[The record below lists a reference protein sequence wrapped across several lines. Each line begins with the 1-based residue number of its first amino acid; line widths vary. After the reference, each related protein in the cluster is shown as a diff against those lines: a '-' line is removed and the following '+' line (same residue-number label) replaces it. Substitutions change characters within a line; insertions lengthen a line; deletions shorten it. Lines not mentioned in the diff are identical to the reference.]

1 MKCLTKLVMVYRMGF
16 VGRIMNRNYVF
27 DEKKEKAIPDL
38 VTALINEEY
47 EVENVTLRSGRKEI
61 NLKKRRN
68 SISVQFNDYSRE
80 GNPRKTFEHTM
91 DILESK

>member
-1 MKCLTKLVMVYRMGF
+1 MVYRMGF
-16 VGRIMNRNYVF
+16 VGSIKNRNYVF
-27 DEKKEKAIPDL
+27 DEQKEKAIPDL

-47 EVENVTLRSGRKEI
+47 EVENVTLRSDKKEI

-68 SISVQFNDYSRE
+68 RISVQFNDYSRE
-80 GNPRKTFEHTM
+80 GDPRETFERTM

>member
-1 MKCLTKLVMVYRMGF
+1 MVYRMGF
-16 VGRIMNRNYVF
+16 VGSIKNRNYVF
-27 DEKKEKAIPDL
+27 DEQKEKAIPDL

-47 EVENVTLRSGRKEI
+47 EVENVTLRSDKKEI

-80 GNPRKTFEHTM
+80 GDPRETFERTM
-91 DILESK
+91 DILKNK